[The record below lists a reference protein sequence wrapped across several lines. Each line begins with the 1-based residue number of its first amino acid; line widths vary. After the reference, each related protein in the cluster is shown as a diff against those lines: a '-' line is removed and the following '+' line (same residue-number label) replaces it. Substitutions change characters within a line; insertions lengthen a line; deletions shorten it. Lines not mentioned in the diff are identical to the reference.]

1 MSDPSAEE
9 TRREFLARLARPAGV
24 AAGAFA
30 VGYAVDAS
38 WARLVRGFRLERESY
53 PRAIVG
59 GWRMHHNVVGYALV
73 VVGLL
78 WRPLLL
84 VPAGL
89 GMIVGHRRRDRLWW
103 FLERAG

>member
-1 MSDPSAEE
+1 MAS
-9 TRREFLARLARPAGV
+9 RAGF
-24 AAGAFA
+24 AAVAFA
-30 VGYAVDAS
+30 VGFAADDL

-53 PRAIVG
+53 PQAVVA
-59 GWRMHHNVVGYALV
+59 GWRMHHNVVGYALLLA
-73 VVGLL
+73 GLL

-84 VPAGL
+84 IPAGI